1 MASRLNKINLWIRHK
16 AHLPII
22 VIGGAVILV
31 LFFNDETSVQLNMAY
46 EKEIRSL
53 QAEIKLCRDSAEFY
67 RRHYRSI
74 IDGTE
79 NLEHV
84 AREQYRMQRPTE
96 DIFIIKK

>member
-1 MASRLNKINLWIRHK
+1 MASRLSRFNLWIRHK

-22 VIGGAVILV
+22 IIGGVVILV

-46 EKEIRSL
+46 EKEIRGL
-53 QAEIKLCRDSAEFY
+53 QSEIKLCRDSAEYY
-67 RRHYRSI
+67 RQRRQSI
-74 IDGTE
+74 IEGTS

-96 DIFIIKK
+96 DVFIIKK